1 MATSCGSVGCWQLN
15 TSLAEKLYW
24 KDLYVELYCCKNQA
38 CIGPSF
44 NVPFNVHVL
53 GRHIK
58 VVLMSTF
65 PVGTSSLHHLL
76 PAWIFAHH
84 WKAGFQCRT
93 IVDFWILPFNVP
105 FMCLKGST
113 LKCSCNVNFPG
124 RHHIH
129 ISTQLQVSYM
139 SQIDIALKGTNWK
152 ALPFNVCLSMS
163 RCGTMSCLSIIW
175 KALIKACILKHH
187 IERHIERRS
196 KNA

>member
-1 MATSCGSVGCWQLN
+1 MKGTCSWVA
-15 TSLAEKLYW
+15 A
-24 KDLYVELYCCKNQA
+24 YCHSIPQSHN
-38 CIGPSF
+38 
-44 NVPFNVHVL
+44 
-53 GRHIK
+53 
-58 VVLMSTF
+58 
-65 PVGTSSLHHLL
+65 LL
-76 PAWIFAHH
+76 PFHYHNLWVLRHH
-84 WKAGFQCRT
+84 HCLSIKDFNANWKAATLKGR
-93 IVDFWILPFNVP
+93 ILIERHCFSMCLSMC
-105 FMCLKGST
+105 MCLKGST